1 MIVFNDKP
9 SDSVALLWNDQECLG
24 PLVPW
29 SQGAYDQPQLCRRK
43 IKAQKNLFD
52 EQRLQSIMTLSN

>member
-9 SDSVALLWNDQECLG
+9 WNSVALLLNDQECLG
-24 PLVPW
+24 PLVSW
-29 SQGAYDQPQLCRRK
+29 SQGAYDQTQLCRRK
-43 IKAQKNLFD
+43 IKVQNLFD